1 MPTSS
6 QGEANGQSEPS
17 KTIVVVEDDHY
28 TRNLFKLLLSEETS
42 YTVLPLR
49 NGIETLEAIEEIVK
63 LQPNLFLLD
72 YRLPPMNAISLYD
85 RLHAIKEL
93 EHVPAIIIT
102 ADRPGPASEELK
114 KRNLTLIYKPFNVSD
129 LLMVVDQV
137 IA

>member
-1 MPTSS
+1 MPTPS
-6 QGEANGQSEPS
+6 QRGEHEKQEPS

-28 TRNLFKLLLSEETS
+28 TRNLFKLLLSEETP

-49 NGIETLEAIEEIVK
+49 NGVETLAAIEELIK
-63 LQPNLFLLD
+63 LKPNLFLLD

-102 ADRPGPASEELK
+102 ADRPGPSSEELK
-114 KRNLTLIYKPFNVSD
+114 KRNLTLIYKPFNVND
-129 LLMVVDQV
+129 LLMVVDQI